1 MTSGATLSPVFTRID
16 HVGIAVADLDAA
28 IALHEQT
35 YGMRAAHRETLEEQG
50 VEAVLFDVGENHVE
64 LLRPL
69 GDDTPVGRFLAK
81 RGPGLH
87 HVAYQVRDI
96 AATLARLHEDGV
108 RMIDVVPRTGIRG
121 SRVAFL
127 HPSASGSVL
136 TELVEPATLHA

>member
-1 MTSGATLSPVFTRID
+1 VFRRID

-87 HVAYQVRDI
+87 HVAYQVHDI
-96 AATLARLHEDGV
+96 AAALAQLRQDGV
-108 RMIDVVPRTGIRG
+108 RMIDTVPRTGIRG